1 MQITTERLILTAFN
15 LENYKKITETYTGK
29 HIINYIEKLKND
41 SELLGWGVWYVTLA
55 ESNQIIGDLGFKG
68 KPDEKGSVEVGYGI
82 VPEMQNKG
90 IATEAVNMIVNWAF
104 SSPSVQKVVAECLED
119 NIPSIKV
126 LEKIGMKKTNAADGM
141 IYWEK
146 QR

>member
-1 MQITTERLILTAFN
+1 LQITTERLILTALN
-15 LENYKKITETYTGK
+15 LENYKKINETYSGK
-29 HIINYIEKLKND
+29 HIINYIEKLKKD
-41 SELLGWGVWYVTLA
+41 PDLLGWGVWFVTLA

-68 KPDEKGSVEVGYGI
+68 KPDEKGIVEVGYGI
-82 VPEMQNKG
+82 LPEMQNKG
-90 IATEAVNMIVNWAF
+90 IATEAVNAIVNWAF
-104 SSPSVQKVVAECLED
+104 SSPSVQKVAAECLKD

-126 LEKIGMKKTNAADGM
+126 LEKIGMKKTNAANGM

>member
-1 MQITTERLILTAFN
+1 LQITTERLILTAFN
-15 LENYKKITETYTGK
+15 LENYKKITETYSGK
-29 HIINYIEKLKND
+29 HIINYIEKLKKD
-41 SELLGWGVWYVTLA
+41 PDLLGWGVWFVTLA

-68 KPDEKGSVEVGYGI
+68 KPDEKGIVEVGYGI
-82 VPEMQNKG
+82 LPEMQNKG
-90 IATEAVNMIVNWAF
+90 IATEAVNAIVNWAF
-104 SSPSVQKVVAECLED
+104 SSPSVQKVAAECLKD

-126 LEKIGMKKTNAADGM
+126 LEKIGMKKTNAANGM